1 MLIDE
6 LIERA
11 FSDGYEY
18 ALEEQREFAYLNG
31 MVGSGISSRSAA
43 GRAVKGSLTPS
54 PKSADMWAKV
64 RSKNPADWSKTRESA
79 LKAASQAKAGKV
91 KVDPMAAER
100 AKVSLSSPK
109 FSSRPVPGYSQKAQ
123 RVAQRASGNP
133 FSRASQILSGPG
145 GLR

>member
-6 LIERA
+6 LIEKA

-31 MVGSGISSRSAA
+31 MVGSGISSSGLLA
-43 GRAVKGSLTPS
+43 KKSLAPRS
-54 PKSADMWAKV
+54 PKTADMWAKL
-64 RSKNPADWSKTRESA
+64 RSKNPEGWSKTKESA
-79 LKAASQAKAGKV
+79 FKSASQAKAKL
-91 KVDPMAAER
+91 DPMAAEK
-100 AKVSLSSPK
+100 AKVSASAPK
-109 FSSRPVPGYSQKAQ
+109 ISKPTIDWSKHEARRGG
-123 RVAQRASGNP
+123 GNP